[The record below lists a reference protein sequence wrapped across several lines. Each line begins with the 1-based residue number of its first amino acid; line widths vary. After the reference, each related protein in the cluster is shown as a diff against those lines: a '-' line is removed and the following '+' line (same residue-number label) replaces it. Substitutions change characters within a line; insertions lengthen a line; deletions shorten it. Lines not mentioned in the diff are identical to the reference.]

1 MVSHGGLETMSEYN
15 RVKKSLR
22 QFAGINLD
30 DGRTIPSNWVVV
42 REEIVN
48 GDTSNFKVSMA
59 VFPETFSGFAKGKG
73 QQSSGGYLGTGT
85 KNLGIEI
92 QVEEL
97 GTSFVGSDRTFEDI
111 TFERQNEFFNDAL
124 MVISRTITSVSDI
137 SSPQER
143 QGSLS
148 QVGTQRNPTDWIVGD
163 KVNVSRPELDSGGL
177 TVGIVVRVYPTTVDV
192 LFPADEYHE
201 TGWVSEEE
209 KTELIYAGHD
219 DNWRK
224 TANSWLNKQFY
235 AEFDGIDINEP
246 VPDWVGLVQ
255 SDPEGKLTTNPSPI
269 PNTSNVWDESDEV
282 KENLNNLL
290 IPFRL
295 YNDPITNED
304 LIENSAI
311 NGFEPYTG
319 ILRRWL

>member
-1 MVSHGGLETMSEYN
+1 MSEYSK
-15 RVKKSLR
+15 VKKSLR

-30 DGRTIPSNWVVV
+30 DGRTIPSNWVII
-42 REEIVN
+42 REEIVS
-48 GDTSNFKVSMA
+48 GDNSNFKVSLA

-85 KNLGIEI
+85 KNLGVEI

-97 GTSFVGSDRTFEDI
+97 GTTNVGSDRTFEDI
-111 TFERQNEFFNDAL
+111 TFERQNEFFDDAKA
-124 MVISRTITSVSDI
+124 VISRTINSVSSI

-143 QGSLS
+143 QGNLS
-148 QVGTQRNPTDWIVGD
+148 QVGTQRNPTDWLVGD
-163 KVNVSRPELDSGGL
+163 KVNVSRPELDSGGF
-177 TVGIVVRVYPTTVDV
+177 TVGIIVRVYPNTVDV
-192 LFPADEYHE
+192 LFPADEYHNK
-201 TGWVSEEE
+201 GWTNEEE

-224 TANSWLNKQFY
+224 TANNWLKKEFY
-235 AEFDGIDINEP
+235 AEYVGIESNEP
-246 VPDWVGLVQ
+246 VPDWIRLIPQ
-255 SDPEGKLTTNPSPI
+255 DPKGRLTTNPSPI
-269 PNTSNVWDESDEV
+269 PTTSNVWDESEKV
-282 KENLNNLL
+282 KENLDDLL
-290 IPFRL
+290 IPYRL
-295 YNDPITNED
+295 YNDPITEKD